1 MKYFTTDTHFGHP
14 LVSVLRGFTTF
25 DPGHTQYD
33 ALLSSQGRKAAED
46 WAKGVVLDD
55 SRLNFRKA
63 ADTDAHD
70 EAIVANINR
79 IVGEDDEL
87 WIFGRY
93 RIPNIG
99 PASEELPASAALQAS
114 ARGYRQSR

>member
-46 WAKGVVLDD
+46 WAKG
-55 SRLNFRKA
+55 
-63 ADTDAHD
+63 
-70 EAIVANINR
+70 
-79 IVGEDDEL
+79 
-87 WIFGRY
+87 
-93 RIPNIG
+93 
-99 PASEELPASAALQAS
+99 
-114 ARGYRQSR
+114 RGTW

>member
-46 WAKGVVLDD
+46 WVKGVVLDD
-55 SRLNFRKA
+55 C
-63 ADTDAHD
+63 
-70 EAIVANINR
+70 
-79 IVGEDDEL
+79 L
-87 WIFGRY
+87 WSNKRVRRHHQI
-93 RIPNIG
+93 
-99 PASEELPASAALQAS
+99 
-114 ARGYRQSR
+114 

>member
-46 WAKGVVLDD
+46 WVKGVVLC
-55 SRLNFRKA
+55 
-63 ADTDAHD
+63 
-70 EAIVANINR
+70 
-79 IVGEDDEL
+79 L
-87 WIFGRY
+87 WSNKRVRRHHQI
-93 RIPNIG
+93 
-99 PASEELPASAALQAS
+99 
-114 ARGYRQSR
+114 